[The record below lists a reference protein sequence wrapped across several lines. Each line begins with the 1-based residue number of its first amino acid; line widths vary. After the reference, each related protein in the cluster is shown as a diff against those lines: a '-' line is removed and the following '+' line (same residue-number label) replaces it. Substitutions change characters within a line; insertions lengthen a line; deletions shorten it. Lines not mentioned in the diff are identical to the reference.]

1 MGGLILGILGGTF
14 NPVHMGHL
22 IMADDARDQL
32 ALDRVLWVLTP
43 KPPHKNWAAVIDAQL
58 RLEMLAIAIKDQP
71 AFEVSLVDINR
82 APPYY
87 AVDTMQLLRR
97 QYPEAQLIYLM
108 GEDSLR
114 DLPGWHQ
121 PDAFLSSCDGIGVMC
136 RSGVTVDLTAIND
149 YLPGVREK
157 VRYLDTPFVEISAS
171 DIRKR
176 VAQGRCYRY
185 HLPSGVYDYIE
196 AHQLYRA

>member
-1 MGGLILGILGGTF
+1 
-14 NPVHMGHL
+14 
-22 IMADDARDQL
+22 MADDARDQL
-32 ALDRVLWVLTP
+32 SLDKVLWVLTP
-43 KPPHKNWAAVIDAQL
+43 KPPHKDWAEVLDAQL
-58 RLEMLAIAIKDQP
+58 RLDMLAIAIKDQP
-71 AFEVSLVDINR
+71 AFEVSTVDIDR

-87 AVDTMQLLRR
+87 AVDTIQLLRR
-97 QYPEAQLIYLM
+97 QYPEARLIYLM

-121 PDAFLSSCDGIGVMC
+121 PDAFLSSCDALGVMC
-136 RSGVTVDLTAIND
+136 RSAATVNLETISDL
-149 YLPGVREK
+149 LPGVVDK
-157 VRYLDTPFVEISAS
+157 VRFLDTPSIEISAS

-196 AHQLYRA
+196 ARQLYRA